1 MRIEKLNKDKIKVT
15 LTTAE
20 LINLDID
27 VKRLSPD
34 SKELHTFL
42 FHIMET
48 IREETGFNPYNGQV
62 VVEATPSQ
70 DGISILVK
78 RLNKGIKKITEE
90 QFKKV
95 VSKIRM
101 LKHKNVLVFLGQ
113 TLLYF
118 AIFMALIY
126 LYNYLGQGQGN
137 FIYNE
142 F

>member
-1 MRIEKLNKDKIKVT
+1 MYYLLMKVRDEKEMK
-15 LTTAE
+15 
-20 LINLDID
+20 LIFFFFFIGKNTD
-27 VKRLSPD
+27 
-34 SKELHTFL
+34 
-42 FHIMET
+42 
-48 IREETGFNPYNGQV
+48 
-62 VVEATPSQ
+62 
-70 DGISILVK
+70 
-78 RLNKGIKKITEE
+78 
-90 QFKKV
+90 KKV
-95 VSKIRM
+95 AKIRM